1 MERPGRFRTDLF
13 GRLYMEP
20 LGHLVTVPPKGVIR
34 WPIFGMRLLER
45 WMAQHI
51 QWRLALEGQTLNT
64 YFALVAV
71 VECPGLSQQ
80 ALCERAGI
88 ARSDMVRISEDLLSR
103 GHLVRTRDPADQ
115 RRYKLNVTPLGR
127 SSMDRCETVLAEVTD
142 EIFVMLS
149 PGERETLHLL
159 TLRALGFPTP
169 AFVHGP
175 DEV

>member
-1 MERPGRFRTDLF
+1 
-13 GRLYMEP
+13 MEP
-20 LGHLVTVPPKGVIR
+20 LGHLVTLPPKGVTR

-45 WMAQHI
+45 WLAERI

-80 ALCERAGI
+80 ALCERVGT
-88 ARSDMVRISEDLLSR
+88 ARSEMVRISQDLLMR

-115 RRYKLNVTPLGR
+115 RRYKLDVTPLGR
-127 SSMDRCETVLAEVTD
+127 SSMDRCESVMAEVAD

-149 PGERETLHLL
+149 PRERDTLHLL
-159 TLRALGFPTP
+159 TLRALGLYTP
-169 AFVHGP
+169 AFAHRADGV
-175 DEV
+175 